1 MSMLQKVFIFA
12 LAISVY
18 CQEDASR
25 QPELIFAW
33 MSDTHIGS
41 QTAANDLN
49 SVVDDIN
56 RATHIDFAIVSGD
69 ITETDTHDNL
79 EQAKVILDRL
89 DIPYYIIPGNHDTKW
104 SSAGGARFSALW
116 GDDRFNVEIGDYRF
130 IGVHQGPMLRMGDGY
145 IDPDDIAWV
154 DSILHALEDPQQKI
168 FIVQHYP
175 LDPSV
180 DNWYAFRDVLDGYN
194 IQAVL
199 NGHHHRNFATSYEGI
214 PGIMGRSTL
223 HRQNQP
229 SGYTLAKLYP
239 DHMDLFERIPS
250 ADSLN
255 HWYTLDIGERNNSD
269 SLRLPKPDYSHNQSS
284 GVVMSWQ
291 QAMGSII
298 TASTTSYKNLI
309 IAGSTGGKVQ
319 AFDRETGAIAWT
331 WSSPGAVHSTPAVKG
346 NRVILGTT
354 DSTVI
359 CLAAA
364 TGKMKWQT
372 RVAEP
377 LLGSPRI
384 HKNRIYIGGGD
395 GTLYALALRNGRL
408 KWKNQSADNYIETLP
423 VIADKTVMFGA
434 WDGAFYGVN
443 IKTGDLEWKW
453 SDGRPGDLYSPAACW
468 PVTSNGKVFVVA
480 PDRAMTAIDVNTGN
494 TVWRK
499 TGHSVREMIG
509 ISADG
514 DQVLARTMTD
524 SVFGVSAAGNAY
536 AESWIVDAGYGRDFA
551 PSMMMEK
558 DGKTFFGTKDG
569 WIYCMATSDGELLWK
584 YRVSDGLVNTVL
596 PLDDNQLVTTAAD
609 GNVSLLKF

>member
-1 MSMLQKVFIFA
+1 MSRLLKLSFLI
-12 LAISVY
+12 LSVTLFS
-18 CQEDASR
+18 QEQETQD
-25 QPELIFAW
+25 PDLIFAW

-41 QTAANDLN
+41 QTAADDLN
-49 SVVDDIN
+49 GVVDDIN

-69 ITETDTHDNL
+69 VTETDTHNSL
-79 EQAKVILDRL
+79 QEAKEILDRL

-104 SSAGGARFSALW
+104 SSSGGARFASLW
-116 GDDRFNVEIGDYRF
+116 GDDRFNVEIGEYRF
-130 IGVHQGPMLRMGDGY
+130 IGIHQGPVLRMGDGY
-145 IDPDDIAWV
+145 IDPYDIAWV
-154 DSILHALEDPQQKI
+154 DSILQSLEDPRQKI

-199 NGHHHRNFATSYEGI
+199 NGHHHRNHATSYEGI

-223 HRQNQP
+223 HRGDQP
-229 SGYTLAKLYP
+229 SGYTLAKIYN

-255 HWYTLDIGERNNSD
+255 HWHTLDIGERDFTD
-269 SLRLPKPDYSHNQSS
+269 SLRIPKPDYSHNETS
-284 GVVMSWQ
+284 GVEMGWQ

-298 TASTTSYKNLI
+298 TASTASYKNLI
-309 IAGSTGGKVQ
+309 IAGTTAGKLQ
-319 AFDRETGAIAWT
+319 AFDEESGVIAWT
-331 WSSPGAVHSTPAVKG
+331 WSTPGAIHSTPAVKG
-346 NRVILGTT
+346 KRVIIGTT

-359 CLAAA
+359 CLSADS
-364 TGKMKWQT
+364 GELKWST
-372 RVAEP
+372 RVTEP

-384 HKNRIYIGGGD
+384 HKNGVYIGGGD
-395 GTLYALALRNGRL
+395 GTLFALNLRNGRV

-434 WDGAFYGVN
+434 WDGAFYGLDL
-443 IKTGDLEWKW
+443 KSGDLKWKW
-453 SDGRPGDLYSPAACW
+453 TDGRPGDLYSPAACW
-468 PVTSNGKVFVVA
+468 PVSANGKVFLVA
-480 PDRAMTAIDVNTGN
+480 PDRAMTAIDIGSGK

-499 TGHSVREMIG
+499 TGHTVREMIG

-514 DQVLARTMTD
+514 SQVLARTMSD
-524 SVFGVSAAGNAY
+524 SVFAVSTVSDTY
-536 AESWIVDAGYGRDFA
+536 SESWIVDAGYGRDFA

-569 WIYCMATSDGELLWK
+569 WIYCLKTANGDLDWK

-596 PLDDNQLVTTAAD
+596 PLDDNRLVTTAAD